1 MLRDI
6 ALGLGR
12 SIPSVWEQYCKM
24 STISSGKS
32 RGIKRCHLRLG
43 GVRCHHTSDDK
54 RIQFYYLPLEG
65 CNSKVLRCMG
75 YSLKEANQMLTRG
88 LKRLSCCSCHQHG
101 RPTLFS
107 LPGSRVC
114 CHISGP
120 RSRRRVVFPPINVS
134 VNAVP
139 NGTTDPPSSSNSSFA
154 AISVV
159 DSSSAAI
166 SVADSS
172 SAAISVADSSSVAII
187 DTSPDVINQPSY
199 EELVALVKSQST
211 EITGLKNEL
220 KRKDTILMAFERR
233 FRRQTIPR
241 ILSADEL
248 VIRHVT
254 PFPSKAAASAFY
266 TTFVKPVVPHLEVID
281 ALCV

>member
-32 RGIKRCHLRLG
+32 RGIKRCHFRLG

-88 LKRLSCCSCHQHG
+88 LKRLACCSCHQHG

-139 NGTTDPPSSSNSSFA
+139 NGTTDPPSSSNSS
-154 AISVV
+154 
-159 DSSSAAI
+159 
-166 SVADSS
+166 

-187 DTSPDVINQPSY
+187 DTSPDVSNQPSY